1 MGGALPEQAEIAL
14 AAVDEGLLELMPNRS
29 WQLLETMMQK
39 RGIEVT
45 TATAQMQ
52 VVGKRHYG
60 RKAVPQGGGG
70 GRQAARELFDTLL
83 VWSPRVA
90 LDDRG
95 EAEIE
100 VPLNDS
106 LTSFRIVAI
115 ANAGM
120 GLFGTG
126 QTTLRSTQEVML
138 HAGLPPLM
146 REGDRFTGVFTVRNA
161 SDRTQA
167 LEVSAQL
174 GPEPKTAQPLPPI
187 TLELASGEAREVGWD
202 IEVPVAV
209 KQLHWEVAAQDR
221 AGTQLDR
228 LKLLQEVIP
237 AYPVRVYQ
245 ATLTQI
251 EKPFSLPVQRPA
263 DAIPGRGGVR
273 LSLRAKLGEGLLGGV
288 IAYMARYPYT
298 CLEQQVSKA
307 VALRDKSRWEEITNR
322 LPSYIDSEGLLRYFP
337 ADRLLG
343 SDSLTAYVLAIAHE
357 AGWSIP
363 ESSLSRLKEG
373 LKGFVAGRILR
384 YSALPTADLSLRKL
398 AAIEALSRYNE
409 ATPDILGT
417 LTLDP
422 NLWPTSA
429 VLDWMNILKRM
440 TTIPEQAARLKEANQ
455 ILRSRLNFQG
465 TTLGFS
471 TERSDRLWWLM
482 VSTDVNAVRGLLALL
497 DDPLWRKDLPR
508 IARGALGRQHQGHWD
523 TTPANAFGVLAME
536 KFSAAFEA
544 VPVGGLTEARL
555 DEAIRRLDWGK
566 SKSGDRLEFGWSE
579 GEQVLHIKHQ
589 GHGKPW
595 AFIESRAAIPL
606 KQPLASGYTLVRQI
620 TPVEQKQTGVWSR
633 GDVAR
638 VQLALEAQADM
649 TWVVV
654 DDPIPA
660 GASILGTGLGRDSEL
675 LTEDEQRG
683 GWVWPAFEE
692 RRFDSFRAYYE
703 FVPKGRWTVEY
714 TVRFNNAGTFELPAT
729 RVEALYAPEMFG
741 ERPNERIAIRAVP

>member
-1 MGGALPEQAEIAL
+1 M
-14 AAVDEGLLELMPNRS
+14 
-29 WQLLETMMQK
+29 
-39 RGIEVT
+39 
-45 TATAQMQ
+45 
-52 VVGKRHYG
+52 
-60 RKAVPQGGGG
+60 
-70 GRQAARELFDTLL
+70 
-83 VWSPRVA
+83 
-90 LDDRG
+90 
-95 EAEIE
+95 
-100 VPLNDS
+100 
-106 LTSFRIVAI
+106 
-115 ANAGM
+115 
-120 GLFGTG
+120 
-126 QTTLRSTQEVML
+126 
-138 HAGLPPLM
+138 
-146 REGDRFTGVFTVRNA
+146 
-161 SDRTQA
+161 
-167 LEVSAQL
+167 
-174 GPEPKTAQPLPPI
+174 
-187 TLELASGEAREVGWD
+187 
-202 IEVPVAV
+202 
-209 KQLHWEVAAQDR
+209 
-221 AGTQLDR
+221 
-228 LKLLQEVIP
+228 
-237 AYPVRVYQ
+237 
-245 ATLTQI
+245 
-251 EKPFSLPVQRPA
+251 
-263 DAIPGRGGVR
+263 
-273 LSLRAKLGEGLLGGV
+273 SLRAKLGEGLLGGV

-298 CLEQQVSKA
+298 CLEQQVSKV

-343 SDSLTAYVLAIAHE
+343 SDSLTAYVLAIAYV

-363 ESSLSRLKEG
+363 ESGLSRLKEG

-409 ATPDILGT
+409 ATPDMLGT

-471 TERSDRLWWLM
+471 TERSDGLWWLM
-482 VSTDVNAVRGLLALL
+482 VSTDVNAVRGVLALL

-508 IARGALGRQHQGHWD
+508 IARGALGRQQHGHWD

-555 DEAIRRLDWGK
+555 DEVIRRFDWGK

-606 KQPLASGYTLVRQI
+606 KQPLVSGYTLVRQI
-620 TPVEQKQTGVWSR
+620 TPVEQKQTGIWSR

-654 DDPIPA
+654 DDPILA
-660 GASILGTGLGRDSEL
+660 GAST
-675 LTEDEQRG
+675 
-683 GWVWPAFEE
+683 WVPA
-692 RRFDSFRAYYE
+692 
-703 FVPKGRWTVEY
+703 
-714 TVRFNNAGTFELPAT
+714 
-729 RVEALYAPEMFG
+729 
-741 ERPNERIAIRAVP
+741 